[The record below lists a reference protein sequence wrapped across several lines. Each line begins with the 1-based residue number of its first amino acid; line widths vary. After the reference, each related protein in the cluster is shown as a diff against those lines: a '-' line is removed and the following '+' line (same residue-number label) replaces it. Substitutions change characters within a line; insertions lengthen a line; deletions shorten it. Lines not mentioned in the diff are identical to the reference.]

1 MPKCRLIKYSV
12 ADGAHNMAADEVLLQ
27 SARAGVASLRF
38 YGWLPATVSL
48 GYFQSERLRLSD
60 PRLAKLPFVRRP
72 SGGDTLVHDQEVT
85 YALALPAG
93 LPWQPRGGSWLRR
106 MHGIIGTA
114 LRELGIAAQLH
125 EPAGPQRMDG
135 PLCFHHFTTGDLLL
149 NNCKIVGSAQRRQAG
164 ALLQHGAILLA
175 QSEATPSL
183 PGIRELSGFILDV
196 PKVVAAVLAEF
207 VRQTGWEMIS
217 SDGTEREC
225 RDVEEFVASKYGSNA
240 WNCKR

>member
-1 MPKCRLIKYSV
+1 
-12 ADGAHNMAADEVLLQ
+12 MAADEVLLQ

-38 YGWLPATVSL
+38 YGWSSATVSL
-48 GYFQSERLRLSD
+48 GYFQPERLRLSD

-93 LPWQPRGGSWLRR
+93 LPWQPRGGSWLQR

-114 LRELGIAAQLH
+114 LHQLGIAAQLH
-125 EPAGPQRMDG
+125 EPAGPQKTEG
-135 PLCFHHFTTGDLLL
+135 PLCFHHFTPGDVLLSHH
-149 NNCKIVGSAQRRQAG
+149 KIVGSAQRRQAG
-164 ALLQHGAILLA
+164 ALMQHGAILLA

-183 PGIRELSGFILDV
+183 PGIRELSGFTLDM

-207 VRQTGWEMIS
+207 VRQTGWEMIP
-217 SDGTEREC
+217 SDWTEHER
-225 RDVEEFVASKYGSNA
+225 RDVEELVASKYGSEL